1 MKIPTMPQSFR
12 CDGSLLHCCSKISES
27 PSRNL
32 LYHTV
37 AGSVCLS
44 VTRSFLSPEVPL
56 SFHSQ
61 VLSFSVLL
69 PFFFSLAEFF
79 PPSCFVCCFALPS
92 AYTLLSFQLR
102 NPHTFPL
109 CLSLFCLPHHSFSF
123 AHCLLYCCKQGSAIR
138 LIFVFLLTVWASN
151 SVITSLPKF
160 SLASPIMHFI

>member
-1 MKIPTMPQSFR
+1 MAAY
-12 CDGSLLHCCSKISES
+12 C
-27 PSRNL
+27 
-32 LYHTV
+32 TV
-37 AGSVCLS
+37 AAKSVKVPLEICCIIQLQALSACLS
-44 VTRSFLSPEVPL
+44 LFLFSRLKSLYPFIPK
-56 SFHSQ
+56 

-79 PPSCFVCCFALPS
+79 PPACFVFVVSLFLPPTRS
-92 AYTLLSFQLR
+92 CPFSSETLTHSL
-102 NPHTFPL
+102 L

-138 LIFVFLLTVWASN
+138 LIFGFLFTVWASN